1 MAGLGD
7 STKVIEAKLS
17 ALSGKQEGVS
27 TLNAVNMLGWTG
39 KGYEQDVAKSIWDG
53 ELEVTYAD
61 MVEDDYGEYL
71 IGSDGIT
78 ISKALLGGGKEGS
91 AKLAAVMSHEGVHAL
106 ERIRIEALAYL
117 QANSTYNTINAMFGL
132 EADAVFSANMANAI
146 QNRDSWKVNT
156 GNVDKWDA
164 VKTVNGSWGWLDDKS
179 RNFDIRNI
187 LNDPE
192 FGGIEAIFKE
202 AMRLSAQDDGLD
214 YGIVSPG
221 TLTPEIVSALS
232 FPDLVFVGDDV
243 SRMENGLMVLTPE
256 QEANRRNDPSSMQ
269 GISDLIVY
277 NRNHTTEPQVPYVFN
292 QTMVEQELD
301 LTINSACVL
310 SSIAWLNNAYVQ
322 QTTGW
327 GLNSSAIINS
337 ITGQAGK
344 AYSGEGWVLSRNLIG
359 QLVAG
364 PYALKSGGEYQ
375 SESALKEAGYNYYTE
390 ERVHLEDAT
399 KKHTIAHANGVVY
412 DPYTKKENRWWES
425 GETSKL
431 NRYVVYN
438 TPGGNK
444 R

>member
-1 MAGLGD
+1 
-7 STKVIEAKLS
+7 
-17 ALSGKQEGVS
+17 
-27 TLNAVNMLGWTG
+27 
-39 KGYEQDVAKSIWDG
+39 
-53 ELEVTYAD
+53 
-61 MVEDDYGEYL
+61 
-71 IGSDGIT
+71 
-78 ISKALLGGGKEGS
+78 
-91 AKLAAVMSHEGVHAL
+91 
-106 ERIRIEALAYL
+106 
-117 QANSTYNTINAMFGL
+117 
-132 EADAVFSANMANAI
+132 
-146 QNRDSWKVNT
+146 VNT

-202 AMRLSAQDDGLD
+202 AIRLSAQDDGLD

-243 SRMENGLMVLTPE
+243 SRIENGLMVLTPE
-256 QEANRRNDPSSMQ
+256 QEANRRNDPASMQ
-269 GISDLIVY
+269 GISDLIAY

-301 LTINSACVL
+301 LMKNSACVL

-344 AYSGEGWVLSRNLIG
+344 AYSDKGWVLSRNLIG
-359 QLVAG
+359 QLVSG

-375 SESALKEAGYNYYTE
+375 SESALKKAGYTYYTE
-390 ERVHLEDAT
+390 ELVHLEDAAR
-399 KKHTIAHANGVVY
+399 KHTIAHANGVVY
-412 DPYTKKENRWWES
+412 DPDVNSNDTWWKDPDR
-425 GETSKL
+425 SKT
-431 NRYVVYN
+431 NRYVVYKVPGVVYK
-438 TPGGNK
+438 TPGGK
-444 R
+444 